1 MMAHLELDRF
11 GRVLLPKKLRDA
23 LGLQPGEQ
31 LEVEVE
37 AGVLHLR
44 PLTRPVQTIEHHG
57 RLVLDGPGLISGDP
71 VEDMREQRLDDLLGR
86 W

>member
-1 MMAHLELDRF
+1 MDRF

-23 LGLQPGEQ
+23 LGPQPGEQ

-44 PLTRPVQTIEHHG
+44 PLSRPTQTVEHRG
-57 RLVLDGPGLISGDP
+57 RLVLDAPGTVSSDP
-71 VEDMREQRLDDLLGR
+71 VEDMREQRLDDLLGG